1 MGEKWGWAWTAR
13 ELQVPAK
20 NAAQPLFFP
29 RLESCESHRIAI
41 QAVVIEAVIG
51 VRAQQIGQ
59 SAGHARPHIVA
70 RWTKDDDYAGG
81 HVFAS
86 VAAHPL
92 NHPPSA
98 PITYP
103 ESLSRAAPAQQ
114 FPRPN
119 ALPHIAP
126 HP

>member
-29 RLESCESHRIAI
+29 RLESCESHRFAI
-41 QAVVIEAVIG
+41 QAVVIEVVIG
-51 VRAQQIGQ
+51 IRAQQIGQ

-70 RWTKDDDYAGG
+70 RWTKNDDYAGC

-86 VAAHPL
+86 VAAHAFD
-92 NHPPSA
+92 HPQ
-98 PITYP
+98 
-103 ESLSRAAPAQQ
+103 RATVSDPQP
-114 FPRPN
+114 FP
-119 ALPHIAP
+119 
-126 HP
+126 

>member
-41 QAVVIEAVIG
+41 QAVVVEAVIG

-81 HVFAS
+81 AVFAF
-86 VAAHPL
+86 L
-92 NHPPSA
+92 G
-98 PITYP
+98 
-103 ESLSRAAPAQQ
+103 APA
-114 FPRPN
+114 
-119 ALPHIAP
+119 PH
-126 HP
+126 HPQSGAI